1 MILSTLFTGLRPRVV
16 PPSIGSTISSTAAP
30 AWPRVLRLRANFSC
44 ACSWSSYGMVEARE
58 TARDDGAVL
67 IAIGVGLLPLFGG
80 GSAFA
85 FAVVPVRFGLRV
97 RGFSGGSDALAS
109 AMTFSIAAAGGG
121 GGKGAAGA
129 YGLRVRLFLSLDTVI
144 GGGGG
149 GCGGGCGGGP
159 DEDDDDALSSGRL
172 SCAFMYSTN

>member
-1 MILSTLFTGLRPRVV
+1 
-16 PPSIGSTISSTAAP
+16 
-30 AWPRVLRLRANFSC
+30 
-44 ACSWSSYGMVEARE
+44 MVEARE

-80 GSAFA
+80 GKA

-97 RGFSGGSDALAS
+97 RGFSGGSVALAS

-149 GCGGGCGGGP
+149 GCGGGDDGCKVGGW
-159 DEDDDDALSSGRL
+159 D
-172 SCAFMYSTN
+172 